1 MDNENDKGKKGKKNN
16 QKSEEQQIKK
26 REKSFIRMQKKHRD
40 KRLKELAAGI
50 ANKRKTFEEMGLA
63 YNTDEDGAEE
73 FDSTHGFSDCDVSD
87 VLSAPSYSGPPSADR
102 MSSSSNDPARKKV
115 MEIRT
120 EDTLTKVRRW
130 FEQTIQLQKESAFLD
145 KAFELTQARNDART
159 RRAKAVFRKS
169 QSASVSM
176 ESGPA

>member
-1 MDNENDKGKKGKKNN
+1 
-16 QKSEEQQIKK
+16 
-26 REKSFIRMQKKHRD
+26 MQTKHRD
-40 KRLKELAAGI
+40 KILKELAEGI
-50 ANKRKTFEEMGLA
+50 ANKRKRFEEMGLA
-63 YNTDEDGAEE
+63 YNTDEDGAED
-73 FDSTHGFSDCDVSD
+73 FDSTFSNCDVSD

-102 MSSSSNDPARKKV
+102 MSSSSNDPARRTV
-115 MEIRT
+115 MEIQT

-145 KAFELTQARNDART
+145 KAFQLTQARNDART

>member
-1 MDNENDKGKKGKKNN
+1 MDNENEGNKKKKRHPI
-16 QKSEEQQIKK
+16 SEEKLKKK
-26 REKSFIRMQKKHRD
+26 REDSFIRMQTKHRD
-40 KRLKELAAGI
+40 KILKELAEGI
-50 ANKRKTFEEMGLA
+50 ANKRKRFEEMGLA

-73 FDSTHGFSDCDVSD
+73 FDSVKGFSDCDVSD